1 MQTRWMWPD
10 FTAIIGPTA
19 GVSIQSIISMKK
31 FVQILA
37 WSLLASATTVVGQ
50 TAAADLVL
58 TNANIR
64 TMDAKRTIARSMAIL
79 NERIIALGTNATT
92 KPLIGTK
99 TRVIDAKGKTILP
112 GFNDAHLHFLPTGA
126 QRSQINLGKGVTSA
140 AEFVQRLKEFAAKLP
155 KGRWIEGGRW
165 DHENW
170 TPAELP
176 TAAMIDAA
184 TPDNP
189 VYVSRLDGHM
199 SLANSLA
206 MKLAGVDKNTK
217 DVAGGEIVRDAA
229 GNPTGIFKDAAESYI
244 ERVIPAPGFEQK
256 MEQAIAATEYAASL
270 GITSA
275 QDMGSSALDISV
287 YQELLRQGK
296 LKTRLYACTTLSDL
310 KRWDDVGVQYA
321 FGTPML
327 RVGCVKAYADGS
339 LGSTTAWLFEP
350 YTDAPNTSGLPRADV
365 MTTMKQ
371 NIIDADKA
379 RLQVNIHAIGDRANA
394 TILDYYGALDTAN
407 GPRDRRFRIEHA
419 QHLRQ
424 EDIARFGKLKV
435 VASMQP
441 MHVYDDGKWAVKRIG
456 PARLKGTYA
465 FRTLLDTGAV
475 LAFGSDSPVAN
486 LNALF
491 GIYAA
496 VTRQTS
502 DLKNPTG
509 WIPEQKITVDEAV
522 RAFTYGAAYAE
533 FQEDVKGTLE
543 VGKLADFVIISDDI
557 FAIDPPKIRDARVLM
572 TVVDGRV
579 IYEVK

>member
-1 MQTRWMWPD
+1 
-10 FTAIIGPTA
+10 
-19 GVSIQSIISMKK
+19 MKTIVK
-31 FVQILA
+31 SVFVIMLA
-37 WSLLASATTVVGQ
+37 TCCALSAFAQ
-50 TAAADLVL
+50 RADLVV
-58 TNANIR
+58 TNANVR
-64 TMDAKRTIARSMAIL
+64 TMDAKRTIARSIAVL
-79 NERIIALGTNATT
+79 NGKIIAIGSDNGTRSFVG
-92 KPLIGTK
+92 PK
-99 TRVIDAKGKTILP
+99 TRVIDAGGKTVIP
-112 GFNDAHLHFLPTGA
+112 GLNDAHLHFMATGA
-126 QRSQINLGKGVTSA
+126 QRSQIDLGKGVSSA
-140 AEFVQRLKEFAAKLP
+140 AEFIRRLKEFAAKLP

-189 VYVSRLDGHM
+189 VFVSRLDGHM
-199 SLANSLA
+199 ALANSLA

-244 ERVIPAPGFEQK
+244 DRVIPNTSFEEK

-275 QDMGSSALDISV
+275 QEMGSSAQDISV
-287 YQELLRQGK
+287 YQELQRQGK
-296 LKTRLYACTTLSDL
+296 LKTRLYACTPLSEFD
-310 KRWDDVGVQYA
+310 RWREVGVRYA

-327 RVGCVKAYADGS
+327 RVGCLKGYADGS

-350 YTDAPNTSGLPRADV
+350 YSDAPNTSGLPRADV
-365 MTTMKQ
+365 TTTMKQ

-379 RLQVNIHAIGDRANA
+379 GLQVNIHAIGDRSNA
-394 TILDYYGALDTAN
+394 VILDYYASLDGAN
-407 GPRDRRFRIEHA
+407 GARDRRFRIEHA
-419 QHLRQ
+419 QHLRG

-441 MHVYDDGKWAVKRIG
+441 MHVYDDGKWAGKRIG
-456 PARLKGTYA
+456 ASRLKGTYA

-502 DLKNPTG
+502 DMANPNG
-509 WIPEQKITVDEAV
+509 WVPEQKITVDEAL
-522 RAFTYGAAYAE
+522 RAFTWGSAYAE
-533 FQEDVKGTLE
+533 FQDDIKGTLE
-543 VGKLADFVIISDDI
+543 IGKLADLVILSDDI
-557 FAIDPPKIRDARVLM
+557 LTVDAAKIRDVKVM
-572 TVVDGRV
+572 TTIMDGKVVF
-579 IYEVK
+579 EQK